1 MFILYTIC
9 AVIWAVSALL
19 WFCAAVLCWNFMY
32 FSFFVGSDLL
42 CFVFFLLA
50 VCHNDKKRNDKHL

>member
-19 WFCAAVLCWNFMY
+19 WLCAAILGWNFTY
-32 FSFFVGSDLL
+32 FLFFVGSDLL
-42 CFVFFLLA
+42 CFIFFLLA
-50 VCHNDKKRNDKHL
+50 VCHNDKKAL